1 MSPATERTTH
11 DDWSYSMNAL
21 LTPLRGPLRRRTS
34 SVVLT
39 RLPGRVDHGLR
50 TLSRSWPVRPLAEAP
65 AGSGLA
71 AVQGDQ
77 GLPLLGHTLD
87 YIRFGSDLG
96 RERYARLGPV
106 SWMGA
111 FGTQV
116 VVVAGPD
123 ATQSVLANKEKA
135 FSQDGWTFLI
145 DAFFHRGLML
155 MSFGE
160 HLMHRRIMQ
169 EAFTRDRLAEY
180 VSQVVPRARSGVGA
194 WSTEHPVLLYPLL
207 KELTLD
213 IATEVFMGG
222 RGGEDTRAINDAF
235 VATVRAASSMV
246 RFPLPGTR
254 FRAGVRG
261 RRVLE
266 TYFFEHL
273 PAARSGAGRDLFAG
287 LCQARATNGDKFS
300 DQDVVNH
307 MIFLMMAAHDTST
320 ITTAA
325 VAYFLAKHP
334 EWQDRARQESLA
346 LGAEPVDIDALDRL
360 NTLDL
365 VIKESLRLVA
375 PVPLVMR
382 KTVKPAEVEG
392 HYIPNNTLVAVAPAV
407 NHFDRAYWTNPDD
420 FDPDRFGPDR
430 AEDKSHRNAW
440 VPFGGGAHKCIGM
453 HFGILEVKA
462 ILHEMLRTHTW
473 TVADDYRVRWDN
485 TSLPIPVDGLPVQFH
500 SLADAQ
506 A

>member
-1 MSPATERTTH
+1 MTP
-11 DDWSYSMNAL
+11 L
-21 LTPLRGPLRRRTS
+21 LTSWGHPLRRRTS
-34 SVVLT
+34 SLVLL
-39 RLPGRVDHGLR
+39 RVPRRVDETLR
-50 TLSRSWPVRPLAEAP
+50 TMSRSWPVRSLAEAP
-65 AGSGLA
+65 AGSRLA
-71 AVQGDQ
+71 TVKGDQ

-116 VVVAGPD
+116 VVVAGPA
-123 ATQSVLANKEKA
+123 ATQSVLANKDKA

-155 MSFGE
+155 MSFSE

-169 EAFTRDRLAEY
+169 EAFTRDRLARY
-180 VSQVVPRARSGVGA
+180 VAQVVPRACAGVGS
-194 WSTEHPVLLYPLL
+194 WSTEHPVRLYPLL

-213 IATEVFMGG
+213 IATDVFMGG

-235 VATVRAASSMV
+235 VATVRAASSIV
-246 RFPLPGTR
+246 RVPLPGTR
-254 FRAGVRG
+254 FRAGVQG
-261 RRVLE
+261 RKVLE
-266 TYFFEHL
+266 SYFFEHL
-273 PAARSGAGRDLFAG
+273 PAARSGTGDDLFAA
-287 LCQARATNGDKFS
+287 LCQARTVDGESFS
-300 DQDVVNH
+300 DRDVVNH

-325 VAYFLAKHP
+325 VTYFLAKHP
-334 EWQDRARQESLA
+334 EWQERARQESLA
-346 LGAEPVDIDALDRL
+346 LGEGPVDIDALERL
-360 NTLDL
+360 SALDM

-392 HYIPNNTLVAVAPAV
+392 HFIPADTLVAVAPAV
-407 NHFDRAYWTNPDD
+407 NHFDPACWTNPDD
-420 FDPDRFGPDR
+420 FDPGRFEPGR

-440 VPFGGGAHKCIGM
+440 IPFGGGAHKCIGM

-462 ILHEMLRTHTW
+462 ILHEMLRTHRW
-473 TVADDYRVRWDN
+473 TVAADYQVRWDN
-485 TSLPIPVDGLPVQFH
+485 TSLPVPVDGLPVQFH
-500 SLADAQ
+500 PLPDTER
-506 A
+506 